1 MSYLRRVYLLPA
13 EVEDRLVAEL
23 WLAGTLGVRTEV
35 AEDGRVRLEAY
46 FAGGNGGAG
55 GELAVDE
62 REWMAGVERVSEE
75 TFGDADW
82 MAVYRATVRPF
93 PVGCLLWVDPREPGE
108 VESRSGEAEGDSGE
122 GEDEP
127 PPPGR
132 RLLRLPARMAFG
144 TGSHEST
151 ALVVEILEG
160 LELRGLSVLDVGT
173 GTGILCFAA
182 LSFGAALAAGCDV
195 DPAAPFNARGNIRL
209 NDLYPRLFAGGL
221 GALAPDARF
230 DLALVNI
237 VPEQILPE
245 LPALVRL
252 VRPGG
257 GMILSGILA
266 ERASGVL
273 DQAAALG
280 LIEHGRRESGGWV
293 ALHLR
298 RAVAP

>member
-1 MSYLRRVYLLPA
+1 VYLLPA
-13 EVEDRLVAEL
+13 EVEDRFVAEL
-23 WLAGTLGVRTEV
+23 WLAGTLGVRTEA

-46 FAGGNGGAG
+46 FAGWNGGEGGGEAVGEGGAG
-55 GELAVDE
+55 
-62 REWMAGVERVSEE
+62 EWMAGVERVSEE
-75 TFGDADW
+75 TLADADW

-93 PVGCLLWVDPREPGE
+93 PVGRLLWVDPREPGE
-108 VESRSGEAEGDSGE
+108 VEKRSGEAEGDS

-151 ALVVEILEG
+151 ALAVEMLES
-160 LELRGLSVLDVGT
+160 LDLRGLAVLDVGT
-173 GTGILCFAA
+173 GTGILCLAA
-182 LSFGAALAAGCDV
+182 LWFGAALAVGCDI
-195 DPAAPFNARGNIRL
+195 DASAPFNARDNSRL

-221 GALAPDARF
+221 GALAPVSHF

-257 GMILSGILA
+257 GVILSGILA

-280 LIEHGRRESGGWV
+280 LIEQGRRESGGWV

-298 RAVAP
+298 GAGAP